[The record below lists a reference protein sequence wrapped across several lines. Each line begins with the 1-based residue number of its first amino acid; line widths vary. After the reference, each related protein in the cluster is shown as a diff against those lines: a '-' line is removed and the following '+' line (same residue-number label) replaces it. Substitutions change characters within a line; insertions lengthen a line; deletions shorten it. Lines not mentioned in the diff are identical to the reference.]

1 LTTFMMKNP
10 STNHS
15 ITMKNRFFSFFLIAL
30 VLLPSATADYSDRMK
45 ARLSEVVAAK
55 DAGSVGEGVDG
66 FLHLRQSTNQSSAKL
81 VESENADRIQLFKDL
96 ARKTGGDVA
105 AVARKFSQ
113 GIATKA
119 KSGHWFKKSSGEWVQ
134 K

>member
-1 LTTFMMKNP
+1 MTKLQTSPSLAMK
-10 STNHS
+10 
-15 ITMKNRFFSFFLIAL
+15 IRLLF
-30 VLLPSATADYSDRMK
+30 LLPLALLFAVSLWADYSDRMK
-45 ARLSEVVAAK
+45 QRLVDVVTAK

-66 FLHLRQSTNQSSAKL
+66 FLHLRESSNIGAAKL
-81 VESENADRIQLFKDL
+81 VESENSDRRQLFADV
-96 ARKTGGDVA
+96 ASKTGGDVA

-119 KSGHWFKKSSGEWVQ
+119 KTGHWFKKSSGQWVQ

>member
-1 LTTFMMKNP
+1 MMTKLQTSP
-10 STNHS
+10 SLA
-15 ITMKNRFFSFFLIAL
+15 MKIRLLF
-30 VLLPSATADYSDRMK
+30 LLPLALLFAVSLWADYSDRMK
-45 ARLSEVVAAK
+45 QRLVDVVTAK

-66 FLHLRQSTNQSSAKL
+66 FLHLRESSNIGAAKL
-81 VESENADRIQLFKDL
+81 VESENSDRRQLFADV
-96 ARKTGGDVA
+96 ASKTGGDVA

-119 KSGHWFKKSSGEWVQ
+119 KTGHWFKKSSGQWVQ

>member
-1 LTTFMMKNP
+1 MK
-10 STNHS
+10 TR
-15 ITMKNRFFSFFLIAL
+15 IFSSLLFAF
-30 VLLPSATADYSDRMK
+30 VLLSTAWADYSDRMK

-66 FLHLRQSTNQSSAKL
+66 FLHLRQSSSQSVAKL
-81 VESENADRIQLFKDL
+81 VESENEDRKELFKDL
-96 ARKTGGDVA
+96 AHKTGGDPA

-119 KSGHWFKKSSGEWVQ
+119 KSGHWFRKSSGEWVQ